1 MVHLIYI
8 IGLGVQSNVRFLST
22 SLQNSFHEGK
32 SRLCHVET
40 RLWKVFMDGV
50 SSVMGAG
57 AGVVLVTP
65 EGIRLEHSFKLG
77 FKTLNNE
84 AKYKALLARL
94 RVALGLGATNIEIY
108 LDSRLVVSQV
118 DGSFE
123 AKDPQMID
131 YLKLVKQTMNQ
142 FQTVILV
149 QIS

>member
-1 MVHLIYI
+1 MSCGNSAVE
-8 IGLGVQSNVRFLST
+8 GVYGRCVQRN
-22 SLQNSFHEGK
+22 G
-32 SRLCHVET
+32 SRGWSCL
-40 RLWKVFMDGV
+40 L
-50 SSVMGAG
+50 
-57 AGVVLVTP
+57 TP
-65 EGIRLEHSFKLG
+65 EGIRVDRSFKLG

-94 RVALGLGATNIEIY
+94 RAALGLGATNIEIY

-123 AKDPQMID
+123 AKDPRMID

>member
-8 IGLGVQSNVRFLST
+8 IGLGVQSKVRFLLT
-22 SLQNSFHEGK
+22 SLQNSLYEGK
-32 SRLCHVET
+32 PRLCHVET
-40 RLWKVFMDGV
+40 RLWKVFMDGA

-65 EGIRLEHSFKLG
+65 EGIRLERSFKLG

-94 RVALGLGATNIEIY
+94 RVALGLEATNIEIY

-118 DGSFE
+118 DGSFK
-123 AKDPQMID
+123 AKDPRMID

>member
-65 EGIRLEHSFKLG
+65 EGIRVEHSFKLG

-84 AKYKALLARL
+84 AKYEALLAGL
-94 RVALGLGATNIEIY
+94 RAALGLGATNIEIY

-118 DGSFE
+118 DGSFK
-123 AKDPQMID
+123 AKDPRMID